1 MIETVSDFLSIC
13 ILIVII
19 LYGFYCLYLV
29 SLKHHE
35 AILKLMEKKYYMY
48 YDNSLDEDDDSEVL
62 GNDYDLPPFLR
73 DKNF

>member
-1 MIETVSDFLSIC
+1 MIETVSDFLSVC

-35 AILKLMEKKYYMY
+35 AILKLMEKKYYKY
-48 YDNSLDEDDDSEVL
+48 YDNSLDVDDDDDNTYGPYYGE
-62 GNDYDLPPFLR
+62 
-73 DKNF
+73 